1 MNSFAKHLDEF
12 EGLEKR
18 SLPEF
23 FPWVDEPDP
32 GPLLVGQQPVDDRQ
46 AEAVQLVRKPLH
58 HVRPN
63 KFDLNTFSD
72 YTRKYCQI
80 GSNIF
85 TQVSNKLVS
94 S

>member
-12 EGLEKR
+12 EGLETR

-63 KFDLNTFSD
+63 KFDLD
-72 YTRKYCQI
+72 K
-80 GSNIF
+80 IF
-85 TQVSNKLVS
+85 RLD
-94 S
+94 